1 MNRFARFLFLSSS
14 VLVASV
20 ALALPGDRDLPVN
33 VEADRNRGSLTA
45 NEIVYI
51 GSVRITQGALTI
63 EGNEVTIYRTD
74 DNDIRRMEA
83 TGDDPP
89 AWVSD
94 QFEEDQAV
102 TRLDGE
108 TVIYD
113 AEEGYITAQ
122 GSARLQ
128 QGRNLVTAHYIRY
141 DLESEDFESD
151 RVAPDGSEGERVNMC
166 LTREEQTDSDE
177 ESTNGETPQRPASC

>member
-14 VLVASV
+14 ALAASV

-45 NEIVYI
+45 NEIVYT
-51 GSVRITQGALTI
+51 GNVRITQGALTI
-63 EGNEVTIYRTD
+63 EGHEVTVYRN
-74 DNDIRRMEA
+74 DNDEIRRMEA
-83 TGDDPP
+83 IGGDSP
-89 AWVSD
+89 AWVTD
-94 QFEEDQAV
+94 QFEEDEPV

-113 AEEGYITAQ
+113 SEAGFISAQ

-128 QGRNLVTAHYIRY
+128 QGRNLVTAHYIRFEL
-141 DLESEDFESD
+141 DTEDFESD
-151 RVAPDGSEGERVNMC
+151 RTAPDGSEGERVNMC
-166 LTREEQTDSDE
+166 LTREEQTDSNE
-177 ESTNGETPQRPASC
+177 ESANGETSQRPASC

>member
-14 VLVASV
+14 ALVAGV

-51 GSVRITQGALTI
+51 GNVRITQGTLTI
-63 EGNEVTIYRTD
+63 EGDEVTVFRTD

-83 TGDDPP
+83 TGDEPP

-94 QFEEDQAV
+94 QFEEGQAI
-102 TRLDGE
+102 TRLDGK

-113 AEEGYITAQ
+113 AEEGFISAQ
-122 GSARLQ
+122 GSAQLQ
-128 QGRNLVTAHYIRY
+128 QGRNVVTAHYIRY
-141 DLESEDFESD
+141 ELESEDFEAD
-151 RVAPDGSEGERVNMC
+151 RVAPDGSEGERVNMS
-166 LTREEQTDSDE
+166 LTQDEQTDDD
-177 ESTNGETPQRPASC
+177 